1 MTATIQKQISPI
13 QKTIEVYEAF
23 DLTEKTRF
31 KRESFLWTAEDRIE
45 WQELQVDNALMLR
58 KLREERNALLKQ
70 LVPPRPFRLRCLWQ
84 RPRFDF

>member
-1 MTATIQKQISPI
+1 MTATIQEQISPI

-31 KRESFLWTAEDRIE
+31 KRESLLWTAEDRIE

-70 LVPPRPFRLRCLWQ
+70 LVPPRPFRLRRLWQ
-84 RPRFDF
+84 QPRFDF